1 MKRVLASC
9 VVLAVCFATAGLA
22 QDSQKSTDTS
32 SSMSGKMMTGTVTK
46 VDSSAKMM
54 TVKDDSGK
62 EWTVYWDESTTVSGT
77 PSEGATVSFS
87 ATQKDGKTMAKSIS
101 VKPKA

>member
-9 VVLAVCFATAGLA
+9 LVLAVCLVASAALA
-22 QDSQKSTDTS
+22 QDTQKSDT
-32 SSMSGKMMTGTVTK
+32 SMSGKTMTGTVTK
-46 VDSSAKMM
+46 LDSSAKMM

-87 ATQKDGKTMAKSIS
+87 ATQKDGKTMATAIR